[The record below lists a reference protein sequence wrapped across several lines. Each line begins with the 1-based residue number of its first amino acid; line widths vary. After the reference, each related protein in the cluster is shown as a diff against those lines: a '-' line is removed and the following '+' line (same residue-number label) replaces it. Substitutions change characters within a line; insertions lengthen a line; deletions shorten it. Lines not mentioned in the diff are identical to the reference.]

1 MTSHR
6 RVLIIGL
13 DGGTFDLI
21 EPWVAEGF
29 LPNLSGLMK
38 KGCHGRLT
46 STLQPTTAP
55 AWVTCM
61 TGVNQGKHGLY
72 DFVRRRPG
80 QYDVELTNASQIAA
94 PTIFDIASRQDLHV
108 VAVNVPFTSPPWP
121 VNGLMIG
128 GPFAPAVTEELVY
141 PSAYFDTL
149 KRTIPD
155 YFILPDYDSRASDP
169 LADYADKLLKG
180 IELRE
185 QLCLHILDSEP
196 WDLFATVFM
205 ATDEAQ
211 HAFWHCQTAHEGTSE
226 ARYRFVIRDVYQRV
240 DQAIGSLLDKLSEK
254 GLEEETTV
262 VIVSDHGGGPFRWMI
277 NLNRWLADAGYLAF
291 RTDRAGLIT
300 RWRSEGLKRL
310 ANLYRQYMPAR
321 VRAEVRSRLGTRR
334 FDQIKGDFESF
345 LLTSNVD
352 WEQTRAYAL
361 GAGGNIF
368 INLKGREPAGG
379 VEPGNEYEQVCRE
392 LTDSLLSLS
401 DPDTGQPI
409 VERVFR
415 REELYHGPYVELG
428 PDLIV
433 QWKDYSY
440 WGRGRYDS
448 SESVFQAQRRFD
460 FSDKPLTGSHRL
472 EGVLIVQGPGIR
484 SNCQTEGARL
494 LDVAPTILSLLG
506 IDPGS
511 NLDGHILRGIFCEE
525 AAADLRRIGPADE
538 PGRPGEEYGY
548 DSEDEKKITDHLRSL
563 GYL

>member
-1 MTSHR
+1 MASSG

-21 EPWVAEGF
+21 EPWVAEGL
-29 LPNLSGLMK
+29 LPNLSSLMT

-94 PTIFDIASRQDLHV
+94 PTVFDVASRQDLHV
-108 VAVNVPFTSPPWP
+108 VSVNVPFTSPPWP

-155 YFILPDYDSRASDP
+155 YFVLPDYDSRAADP

-211 HAFWHCQTAHEGTSE
+211 HAFWHCQTAREGTPE
-226 ARYRFVIRDVYQRV
+226 ARHRFVIRDVYQRV
-240 DQAIGSLLDKLSEK
+240 DQATGALLDKLAAR
-254 GLEEETTV
+254 GLAEETTV
-262 VIVSDHGGGPFRWMI
+262 VIISDHGGGPFRWMI
-277 NLNRWLADAGYLAF
+277 NLNRWLADTGYLAF
-291 RTDRAGLIT
+291 RTDRAGLMT
-300 RWRSEGLKRL
+300 RWRSEGLKQL
-310 ANLYRQYMPAR
+310 ANLYRQYMPAGI
-321 VRAEVRSRLGTRR
+321 RAAVRSSLGTRR
-334 FDQIKGDFESF
+334 FDQLKGDFESF

-368 INLKGREPAGG
+368 VNLKGREPAGR
-379 VEPGNEYEQVCRE
+379 VEPGNEYKQVCLE
-392 LTDSLLSLS
+392 LTDSLLGLS

-472 EGVLIVQGPGIR
+472 EGVLIIEGPGIR
-484 SNCQTEGARL
+484 SNCQIEGARL
-494 LDVAPTILSLLG
+494 LDLAPTVLSLLG
-506 IDPGS
+506 IDPGP
-511 NLDGHILRGIFCEE
+511 NLDGHILRGIFSEE
-525 AAADLRRIGPADE
+525 RAAGLKRIGPADE
-538 PGRPGEEYGY
+538 PGRSSGEYGY